1 MKKITRITGLKG
13 TLTVPGDKSI
23 SHRAI
28 MFGSLAEGTTIIHG
42 FLKGADCLSTIDCF
56 RKMGISIEEKEDT
69 IYVHGK
75 GLHGL
80 HKPEETLDVGNSG
93 TTTRLISG
101 ILAGQNFDTVLSG
114 DASLNSR
121 PMGRI
126 MKPLSMM
133 GADITSIHDTG
144 CAPLSIKGRSLNAI
158 HYDSPVASAQVKSC
172 VLLAGLY
179 ANGKTSVTEPA
190 LSRDHTER
198 MLRSFGAN
206 IVSDKNTC
214 TITPPET
221 LHGQH
226 IEVPGDISSAAFF
239 IVAALI
245 TPNSEITINNVG
257 INDTR
262 AGILKVCQDMGAD
275 ITLLNAREEG
285 GEPVADLLV
294 KTSSL
299 RGTIVEGDII
309 PALIDELP
317 VIALMACFAK
327 GQTIIKDAHELR
339 VKESDR
345 IAIMTENL
353 GAMGADIID
362 TDDGF
367 IINSR
372 SDNTI
377 PTLHGASINCSMD
390 HRIAMTFAIAGLNA
404 NGETIITDS
413 DCVDVS
419 YPGFFTQLEQLFS
432 QNQSQKDSENTL

>member
-28 MFGSLAEGTTIIHG
+28 MFGSLAEGTTTIHG

-80 HKPEETLDVGNSG
+80 HKPEKTLDVGNSG

-245 TPNSEITINNVG
+245 TPNSEIIINNVG

-362 TDDGF
+362 TEDGF

-390 HRIAMTFAIAGLNA
+390 HRIAMTFAVAGLNA
-404 NGETIITDS
+404 DGETIITDS

-419 YPGFFTQLEQLFS
+419 YPGFFAQLKQLFS

>member
-28 MFGSLAEGTTIIHG
+28 MFGSLAEGTTTIHG

-80 HKPEETLDVGNSG
+80 HKPEKTLDVGNSG

-245 TPNSEITINNVG
+245 TPNSEIIINNVG

-262 AGILKVCQDMGAD
+262 AGILKVCQDMGAN

-362 TDDGF
+362 TEDGF

-390 HRIAMTFAIAGLNA
+390 HRIAMTFAVAGLNA
-404 NGETIITDS
+404 DGETIITDS

-419 YPGFFTQLEQLFS
+419 YPGFFAQLKQLFS

>member
-13 TLTVPGDKSI
+13 TLRIPGDKSI

-28 MFGSLAEGTTIIHG
+28 MFGSLAEGTTTIHG

-245 TPNSEITINNVG
+245 TPNSEIIINNVG

-262 AGILKVCQDMGAD
+262 AGILKVCQDMGAN
-275 ITLLNAREEG
+275 ITLLNAREES

-377 PTLHGASINCSMD
+377 PTLRGASINCSMD
-390 HRIAMTFAIAGLNA
+390 HRIAMTFALAGLNA
-404 NGETIITDS
+404 DGETIITDS

-432 QNQSQKDSENTL
+432 QNQSQKNSENTL

>member
-1 MKKITRITGLKG
+1 MKITRAKKLSGE
-13 TLTVPGDKSI
+13 LTVPGDKSI

-28 MFGSLAEGTTIIHG
+28 MFGSLAEGTTTIHG

-190 LSRDHTER
+190 LSRNHTER

-245 TPNSEITINNVG
+245 TPNSEIIINNVG

-262 AGILKVCQDMGAD
+262 AGILKVCQDMGAN

-390 HRIAMTFAIAGLNA
+390 HRIAMTFAVAGLNA
-404 NGETIITDS
+404 DGETIITDS

-419 YPGFFTQLEQLFS
+419 YPGFFAQLKQLFS
-432 QNQSQKDSENTL
+432 QNQSQKDFENTL

>member
-28 MFGSLAEGTTIIHG
+28 MFGSLAEGTTTIHG

-226 IEVPGDISSAAFF
+226 IEVPGDICSAAFF

-262 AGILKVCQDMGAD
+262 AGILKVCQDMGAN

-317 VIALMACFAK
+317 VIALMTCFAK

-377 PTLHGASINCSMD
+377 PTLRGASINCSMD

-404 NGETIITDS
+404 DGETIITDS

-432 QNQSQKDSENTL
+432 QNQSQKDS

>member
-13 TLTVPGDKSI
+13 TLRIPGDKSI

-28 MFGSLAEGTTIIHG
+28 MFGSLAEGTTTIHG

-245 TPNSEITINNVG
+245 TPNSEIIINNVG

-275 ITLLNAREEG
+275 ITLLNAREES

-377 PTLHGASINCSMD
+377 PTLRGASINCSMD

-404 NGETIITDS
+404 DGETIITDS

-432 QNQSQKDSENTL
+432 QNQSQKNSENTL

>member
-28 MFGSLAEGTTIIHG
+28 MFGSLAEGTTTIHG

-121 PMGRI
+121 PMGRV

-221 LHGQH
+221 VHGQH

-299 RGTIVEGDII
+299 RGTIVEGNII

-390 HRIAMTFAIAGLNA
+390 HRIAMTFAVAGLNA
-404 NGETIITDS
+404 DGETIITDS

>member
-1 MKKITRITGLKG
+1 MKRITRTSGLNG

-28 MFGSLAEGTTIIHG
+28 MFGSLAEGTTTIHG

-56 RKMGISIEEKEDT
+56 QKMGISIEEKDET

-80 HKPEETLDVGNSG
+80 RSPNEALDVGNSG

-101 ILAGQNFDTVLSG
+101 ILSGQHFDTILSG

-121 PMGRI
+121 PMNRI
-126 MKPLSMM
+126 ITPLSMM
-133 GADITSIHDTG
+133 GADITSINDNG
-144 CAPLSIKGRSLNAI
+144 CAPLSIKGHTLNAI

-198 MLRSFGAN
+198 MLRSFGAD
-206 IVSDKNTC
+206 IISDGNTC
-214 TITPPET
+214 TITPPQT

-226 IEVPGDISSAAFF
+226 IEIPGDISSAAFF
-239 IVAALI
+239 IVAGLI

-262 AGILKVCQDMGAD
+262 AGILKVCKDMGAD
-275 ITLLNAREEG
+275 ITLLNTREEG

-294 KTSSL
+294 KTSRL
-299 RGTIVEGDII
+299 HGTVIEGDII
-309 PALIDELP
+309 PTLIDELP

-327 GQTIIKDAHELR
+327 GKTVIKDAQELH

-353 GAMGADIID
+353 SAMQADIID

-372 SDNTI
+372 SKDAI
-377 PTLHGASINCSMD
+377 PTLHGTEINCSMD
-390 HRIAMTFAIAGLNA
+390 HRIAMTFAVAGLNA
-404 NGETIITDS
+404 EGETIITDS

-419 YPGFFTQLEQLFS
+419 YPKFFTQLEHLNRS
-432 QNQSQKDSENTL
+432 SVNL